1 MPHRAA
7 ACGACGR
14 EFATGDAFV
23 VYLYDAPLDS
33 PVDRDS
39 ASDAESS
46 GDAPVEASARASF
59 AGKAGIPPVGYDRA
73 DRCPSCPPPAGHT
86 PLATWRTQ
94 RPAPAGKPRS
104 TFDAAA
110 VYEFFARL
118 DPQEDP
124 RKVQFR
130 FLLAL
135 ILWRKKVLKLDGAST
150 DADGRE
156 WWRFAVPR
164 SDDRHDVER
173 PEVDE
178 AQLDELSAP
187 LEQLLAGG
195 ALALP
200 EVSDRA

>member
-14 EFATGDAFV
+14 EFAIGDSFV

-33 PVDRDS
+33 PAERDS
-39 ASDAESS
+39 TSDVAPR
-46 GDAPVEASARASF
+46 GDAPAAGSAATSSERK
-59 AGKAGIPPVGYDRA
+59 GDEPRGGYDRA
-73 DRCPSCPPPAGHT
+73 DRCPECPPPLGHT
-86 PLATWRTQ
+86 PLASWRTQ
-94 RPAPAGKPRS
+94 RPAPTGKPKP
-104 TFDAAA
+104 TFDAVA
-110 VYEFFARL
+110 VYEFFSRL
-118 DPQEDP
+118 DPEGDP

-135 ILWRKKVLKLDGAST
+135 VLWRKRVLKLDGASA

-156 WWRFAVPR
+156 RWRFAVPR
-164 SDDRHDVER
+164 SAVTHEVER
-173 PEVDE
+173 PDLDE

-200 EVSDRA
+200 EVSETA